1 MNLSDITRPVST
13 EFQQF
18 EALLSQIFEGTS
30 SSFAE
35 ILHYIN
41 EVKGKR
47 IRPILVFLTAK
58 MLGEIQEETY
68 HTALCVEMLHT
79 ASLLHDDVVDGDEL
93 RRGRPSVN
101 IQYNNRTAILAGDY
115 ILAKAIQVIAHP
127 KDQTIM
133 SEMLNTASA
142 MSEEE
147 LCQCMN
153 NTPDDISQEQY
164 LNLITHK
171 TAMLFRSCCAGAA
184 LSVGA
189 DRDTVQQIADFGLK
203 LGILFQLRDDQL
215 DNDLPKSIEDI
226 DEIMKQYS
234 QQAIELLE
242 GFSISDARQALKD
255 LVIYCC
261 KRES

>member
-1 MNLSDITRPVST
+1 MNLSVITRPVTT

-18 EALLSQIFEGTS
+18 EALLSQLFEGPS
-30 SSFAE
+30 RPFAD
-35 ILHYIN
+35 IMHYIN

-47 IRPILVFLTAK
+47 IRPLLVFLTAK
-58 MLGEIQEETY
+58 MLGGIKETTY
-68 HTALCVEMLHT
+68 HTALCVEMIHT
-79 ASLLHDDVVDGDEL
+79 ASLLHDDVVDGDEI

-101 IQYNNRTAILAGDY
+101 VQYNNRSAILAGDY

-127 KDQTIM
+127 EDQPIM

-147 LCQCMN
+147 LCQCIK
-153 NTPDDISQEQY
+153 DSSDELSQESY

-189 DRDTVQQIADFGLK
+189 KDDTVQRLADFGLK

-215 DNDLPKSIEDI
+215 DNDLPKSLVNPDSLIQ
-226 DEIMKQYS
+226 QYT

-242 GFSISDARQALKD
+242 TFPSSEASQSLKD

-261 KRES
+261 NRDS